1 MSSSRS
7 DLISLCKQ
15 CFQPSDLC
23 PEFTDKSNV
32 GIFINRGFVDDV
44 FGTVSIAQCAQCL
57 PVVDVRRWYS
67 WTKIYANKVRSH
79 SSDIPQKYS
88 LYSCYYALYVFFL
101 VFFFLSLVLFGSKAW
116 KLIKKYIYHFLF
128 TKDTFNLSTETVN
141 TFIMLQKK
149 PIFK

>member
-101 VFFFLSLVLFGSKAW
+101 VFFFFKFGSFWFKSLEID
-116 KLIKKYIYHFLF
+116 KKIYISFFIHQGYFQFINRNSKYIYYVTKKNHF
-128 TKDTFNLSTETVN
+128 
-141 TFIMLQKK
+141 
-149 PIFK
+149 